1 MKFLLNSIRHSQL
14 KVNAQMDKNPL
25 WNFSLIHYA
34 KKPVQELCLELQE
47 QADANVNL
55 LLFALWLAAENR
67 QFLPDT
73 ILADETYCAWHQ
85 QVVLPLRQVRYAT
98 KLLQGRAELYESLK
112 KDELEAER
120 VEQNR
125 LVALLPRFECA
136 QDIGGQQ
143 LALQN
148 VRAYL
153 QTLPILDD
161 QTNHYATALVTAV
174 FSS

>member
-1 MKFLLNSIRHSQL
+1 
-14 KVNAQMDKNPL
+14 MDKNPL
-25 WNFSLIHYA
+25 WDFSLIHYA
-34 KKPVQELCLELQE
+34 KKPVQTLCLELQE
-47 QADANVNL
+47 QAGTNVNL

-67 QFLPDT
+67 QFQPDV

-85 QVVLPLRQVRYAT
+85 QVVLPLRQVRCAA
-98 KLLQGRAELYESLK
+98 KLLQGRTELYESLK

-125 LVALLPRFECA
+125 LVALLTGFECA
-136 QDIGGQQ
+136 QDIDGQQ

-153 QTLPILDD
+153 HTLPLSDELI
-161 QTNHYATALVTAV
+161 THYATELVAAV
-174 FSS
+174 FSA